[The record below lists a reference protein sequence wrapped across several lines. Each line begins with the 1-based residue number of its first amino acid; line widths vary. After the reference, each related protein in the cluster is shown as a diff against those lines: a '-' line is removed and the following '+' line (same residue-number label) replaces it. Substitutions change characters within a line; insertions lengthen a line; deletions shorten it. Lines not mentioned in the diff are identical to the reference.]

1 MEKTKRKIA
10 IQTKPVREMVS
21 DFLRESILS
30 GEYKQGEYIIERE
43 LADDLGIST
52 TPIKEAL
59 RQLEYEGIVVTIN
72 RKGTMVSDNLMKS
85 WEEINYARSAIEGV
99 AAGLASLKS
108 TNDKIEQL
116 EDIIKKIEY
125 FTNQENKDEIF
136 ILNMQF
142 HENIKKFA
150 KNTYIAKQIDAV
162 RSFDQ
167 HFRERALS
175 KEGELKYAYQEHSF
189 ILEKIKT
196 KNYNEA
202 EKAMRDHIR
211 NTNNRVI

>member
-1 MEKTKRKIA
+1 
-10 IQTKPVREMVS
+10 
-21 DFLRESILS
+21 
-30 GEYKQGEYIIERE
+30 
-43 LADDLGIST
+43 
-52 TPIKEAL
+52 
-59 RQLEYEGIVVTIN
+59 
-72 RKGTMVSDNLMKS
+72 VSDNLMNS

-108 TNDKIEQL
+108 TNDEIEQL

-162 RSFDQ
+162 RSFYQ
-167 HFRERALS
+167 HFCERALS
-175 KEGELKYAYQEHSF
+175 IEGELNYVYQDDIFYVEQSNYKY
-189 ILEKIKT
+189 
-196 KNYNEA
+196 YN
-202 EKAMRDHIR
+202 
-211 NTNNRVI
+211 